1 MDGDGN
7 SWTNM
12 YFGATI
18 FRQLTMAQLQKLC
31 RHNGLSALG
40 RHTTLENR
48 LKNAGVASAA
58 APNDQ
63 PDQSCVSKN
72 IWWINFNQWYQAAD
86 LIWYTLNHT
95 LLGTLQRMS
104 GLFGLTM
111 SIWAGLPLVK
121 IQIMT
126 RPNSPDTCMSPAH
139 TKKAELGITIINNS
153 LLNEMCWRQR
163 RDWQID
169 F

>member
-1 MDGDGN
+1 
-7 SWTNM
+7 M

-63 PDQSCVSKN
+63 PVKDVHTHCYCASLVR
-72 IWWINFNQWYQAAD
+72 
-86 LIWYTLNHT
+86 TLYMTWRTFKRVH
-95 LLGTLQRMS
+95 
-104 GLFGLTM
+104 
-111 SIWAGLPLVK
+111 LVET
-121 IQIMT
+121 QQNVELMT
-126 RPNSPDTCMSPAH
+126 FAVT
-139 TKKAELGITIINNS
+139 
-153 LLNEMCWRQR
+153 
-163 RDWQID
+163 
-169 F
+169 